1 MVILLS
7 FPTSVTLDAS
17 SAFSFS
23 CDSSA
28 AGGVVEDIIWSH
40 ETVNFTQAVNFT
52 QEDIDNTARI
62 DAPGNRLE
70 FYPVLVAD
78 DGLYV
83 CYFSTTT
90 TIGYVRKESA
100 CIFVVGKLVSLATPT
115 FIINPIHP
123 IVPA

>member
-40 ETVNFTQAVNFT
+40 EAVEKDPMNFTQQF
-52 QEDIDNTARI
+52 IDNTARI
-62 DAPGNRLE
+62 EAPGNRLE
-70 FYPVLVAD
+70 FNPVLVAD

-83 CYFSTTT
+83 CYFKTTT

-100 CIFVVGKLVSLATPT
+100 CIFVVSKLVSLATPT

-123 IVPA
+123 IVPV

>member
-1 MVILLS
+1 M
-7 FPTSVTLDAS
+7 TLDDS

-40 ETVNFTQAVNFT
+40 EAVEKEPVNFT
-52 QEDIDNTARI
+52 QEFIDNTARI
-62 DAPGNRLE
+62 EAPGNRLE
-70 FYPVLVAD
+70 FEPVLVAD

-83 CYFSTTT
+83 CYFDTTT

-100 CIFVVGKLVSLATPT
+100 CIFVVGKLVSLDTPT
-115 FIINPIHP
+115 LIIIHVHVRD
-123 IVPA
+123 IVF